1 MRRTIQRPS
10 CVPWLKPGSW
20 ALLGGLWCS
29 ACGGAPPADAP
40 ATPPQTRNV
49 VHISG
54 YAPLEIFN
62 EPGTAARTVPFG
74 VDAVWS
80 VLPAI
85 LEGMGIPP
93 EHLDPRGRTIGN
105 PGFRVRRIDGS
116 LPNAFIDCGTSF
128 SGPLAN
134 NYDVTLTVFT
144 TLRPLASDSTVV
156 QTTVDANA
164 KARAVS
170 GNPVH
175 CQSRGELE
183 LRVAQKVMEALVSGS

>member
-1 MRRTIQRPS
+1 M
-10 CVPWLKPGSW
+10 
-20 ALLGGLWCS
+20 
-29 ACGGAPPADAP
+29 APNPLTHHP
-40 ATPPQTRNV
+40 HPPQTRNV

-74 VDAVWS
+74 VDAVWA
-80 VLPAI
+80 VLPSI
-85 LEGMGIPP
+85 LDSMDIPP
-93 EHLDPRGRTIGN
+93 DHVDPRARMIGN

-116 LPNAFIDCGTSF
+116 RPNTFVDCGTSF

-144 TLRPLASDSTVV
+144 TLRALAADSTIV

-164 KARAVS
+164 RARAVS

-175 CQSRGELE
+175 CQSRGEIE
-183 LRVAQKVMEALVSGS
+183 LRVAQKVMEALASGG